1 MTEDIKELNEIIDEL
16 RQINIAGS
24 NGDLLALAIQIQR
37 NRILKA
43 ALFETHPDG
52 RGGFFYLSNLE
63 KIAEIN

>member
-1 MTEDIKELNEIIDEL
+1 MKEDIKELNEIMDEL
-16 RQINIAGS
+16 RQKIIAGS
-24 NGDLLALAIQIQR
+24 NGDLLAHAIQIQR

-63 KIAEIN
+63 KIADTN